1 MNGRLRLIR
10 WGQTG
15 KSAHLVAFHLPD
27 GKAIPACSHKT
38 RLPYDD
44 PPEGAPMC
52 DWVLRRRGSTWRHSA
67 STRQGGSSG
76 QDRHVRRG

>member
-52 DWVLRRRGSTWRHSA
+52 DWCAAKAREYVAALGEHAARR
-67 STRQGGSSG
+67 
-76 QDRHVRRG
+76 

>member
-38 RLPYDD
+38 RLPTTTRRRAL
-44 PPEGAPMC
+44 PCATG
-52 DWVLRRRGSTWRHSA
+52 VLRRRGSTWRHSA